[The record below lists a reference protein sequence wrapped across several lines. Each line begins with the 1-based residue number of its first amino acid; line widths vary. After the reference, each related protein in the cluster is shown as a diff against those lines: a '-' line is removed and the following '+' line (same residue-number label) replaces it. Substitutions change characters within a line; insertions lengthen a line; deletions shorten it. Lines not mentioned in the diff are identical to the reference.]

1 MPLID
6 PRQGDIEDDASST
19 KLWSLASLAGWVLVE
34 ISLPKLALSWT
45 ILIGLPCLLL
55 GAAPIIATAWFSSVS
70 HNVTDLVGGVA
81 PLLIVGGSLTV
92 AWLGVRPAFRLAERS
107 FWSLNALAV
116 QPSFVLCREAM
127 RHFIGRRMSRR
138 LRRDGVRVAKGTAI
152 AAAIVM
158 SIASGV
164 AAWLAWP
171 FSRWVGSWIDF
182 AAPFSL
188 MGASLAN
195 SVVLFGVYVAAGSLA
210 WGVADAAMAQPCNL
224 DAYDDEGDEKVWRV
238 AHLSDL
244 HAVGERFG
252 FRIESGRSG
261 PQGNER
267 VTLTLDALARADAE
281 EPLDLVLVSGDM
293 TDAGRSAEW
302 AEFLEALERLPGD
315 LRDRMLFLPGNHDV
329 NVVDRSNPARLDLPF
344 SPGKRLREMRAL
356 ALLAGLQG
364 ERVVVDRK
372 NGPSLTLSDWL
383 APHAEAVE
391 TFIRTGRGKRA
402 YDIRTLWDEA
412 FPMVLPPQGPEGLGV
427 ILLNSNADT
436 HFSFTNALGLMPA
449 EQERRLTQI
458 LKAWPNACWLVA
470 LHHHLVEYPRATRSL
485 SERIGTAL
493 INGSWFLRQLKPAAR
508 RLIIM
513 HGHRHI
519 DWTGRCGDLRIVSA
533 PSPVMGEP
541 HFWIQRVS
549 IRDGALALL
558 EPQRVEVE
566 RAAPPIAQ
574 PDLPTAASPEQ
585 DGGVRP
591 EVRSETEAFERSAG

>member
-1 MPLID
+1 MVV
-6 PRQGDIEDDASST
+6 G
-19 KLWSLASLAGWVLVE
+19 ASLAVV
-34 ISLPKLALSWT
+34 
-45 ILIGLPCLLL
+45 
-55 GAAPIIATAWFSSVS
+55 WF
-70 HNVTDLVGGVA
+70 
-81 PLLIVGGSLTV
+81 
-92 AWLGVRPAFRLAERS
+92 GVRPAFRLAERS

-127 RHFIGRRMSRR
+127 RHFIGQRMSRR
-138 LRRDGVRVAKGTAI
+138 LRRDGARVAQGTAI
-152 AAAIVM
+152 AAAVLM
-158 SIASGV
+158 SIAAGV

-171 FSRWVGSWIDF
+171 ASSWIGAWIDF
-182 AAPFSL
+182 ASPLSL
-188 MGASLAN
+188 LGASLAN
-195 SVVLFGVYVAAGSLA
+195 SVVLFGVYVAVGSLA
-210 WGVADAAMAQPCNL
+210 WGAADAAMAQPSNL
-224 DAYDDEGDEKVWRV
+224 DAYDEEGDGKVWRV

-261 PQGNER
+261 PQGNGR
-267 VTLTLDALARADAE
+267 LTRTFEALARAHAA
-281 EPLDLVLVSGDM
+281 EPLDLVLVTGDM

-302 AEFLEALERLPGD
+302 AEFLEALERLDPD
-315 LRDRMLFLPGNHDV
+315 LRERMLFLPGNHDV

-364 ERVVVDRK
+364 DRVSVGRRK
-372 NGPSLTLSDWL
+372 RRPLTLTDWL

-391 TFIRTGRGKRA
+391 TFVRTGRGKRA

-412 FPMVLPPQGPEGLGV
+412 FPMAFEPQTPDGLGV

-449 EQERRLTQI
+449 EQERRLTAI
-458 LKAWPNACWLVA
+458 LKASPKACWLVA

-493 INGSWFLRQLKPAAR
+493 INGSWFLRQLKPAAK
-508 RLIIM
+508 RLVVM

-541 HFWIQRVS
+541 YFWIQRFA
-549 IRDGALALL
+549 IRDQGLALL
-558 EPQRVEVE
+558 EPQRVE
-566 RAAPPIAQ
+566 
-574 PDLPTAASPEQ
+574 L
-585 DGGVRP
+585 GG
-591 EVRSETEAFERSAG
+591 SEAKMAEPALAETV